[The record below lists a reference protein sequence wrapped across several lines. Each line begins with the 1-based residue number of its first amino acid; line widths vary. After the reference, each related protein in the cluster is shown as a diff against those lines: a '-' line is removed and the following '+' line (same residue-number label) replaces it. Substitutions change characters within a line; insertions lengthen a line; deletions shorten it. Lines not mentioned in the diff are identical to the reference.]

1 MPALSAESLL
11 AVWEAGAE
19 QPLARRA
26 LLLLSAARPGTA
38 YGTWAQTP
46 LGRRDAE
53 LLRLRAELFGS
64 RLVSVVACPNCGSQ
78 LQLTFDAADL
88 GAIPSLAAPG
98 ADADAELLTLTSPPY
113 TLRYRLPNSTDV
125 LAAGQSESV
134 EAARWLLLRRC
145 LQSAERN
152 QAAVTPE
159 ELPAEVVDAL
169 AAQMARADPQ
179 ADLQVDVSC
188 PVCGKEWATTLDVA
202 AYLWAEIDRWA
213 RRLLREVHALASAYG
228 WREADILALS
238 AARRQAYLELIRD

>member
-1 MPALSAESLL
+1 MPALTAESLL

-19 QPLARRA
+19 QPLAQRA
-26 LLLLSAARPGTA
+26 LLLLSAARPATA
-38 YGTWAQTP
+38 YDAWAELP

-53 LLRLRAELFGS
+53 LLRLRAELFGP
-64 RLVSVVACPNCGSQ
+64 RLVSVVACPNCGGQ

-88 GAIPSLAAPG
+88 DVAESLAAPG
-98 ADADAELLTLTSPPY
+98 AERLTLARPPY

-134 EAARWLLLRRC
+134 EAARRLLLQRC
-145 LQSAERN
+145 LESAERD

-159 ELPAEVVDAL
+159 DLPAEVVDAL
-169 AAQMARADPQ
+169 AAQMAQADPQ

-188 PVCGKEWATTLDVA
+188 PSCGKAWATTLDVA

-213 RRLLREVHALASAYG
+213 QRLLREVHTLASAYG
-228 WREADILALS
+228 WSQSDILALS
-238 AARRQAYLELIRD
+238 AARRQAYLELIRE